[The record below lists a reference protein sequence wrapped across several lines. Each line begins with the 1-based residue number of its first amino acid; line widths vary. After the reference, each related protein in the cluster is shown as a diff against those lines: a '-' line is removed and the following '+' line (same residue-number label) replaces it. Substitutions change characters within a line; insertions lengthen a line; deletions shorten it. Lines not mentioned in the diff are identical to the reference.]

1 MVKNRV
7 PWFESRK
14 IGICLAP
21 EDDMFQVYTSM
32 RFSAGE
38 KSPLCGG
45 KAREKDVGNVKFWT
59 SLYSRLRMLSMFITP

>member
-32 RFSAGE
+32 GFSAGE
-38 KSPLCGG
+38 KTSVPSAEEKPERRTLETKNFGHLFIQGYACLLC
-45 KAREKDVGNVKFWT
+45 
-59 SLYSRLRMLSMFITP
+59 L